1 MLLSR
6 FVVDLMSGH
15 QSNQCVWTVSGC
27 LATATVRILVVQ
39 GSYGLAREL
48 HLMRMVAADGGR
60 GGGQGRGGRS
70 WFSITHSGHAR

>member
-39 GSYGLAREL
+39 GSYGLARES
-48 HLMRMVAADGGR
+48 HLMRMVAARGR
-60 GGGQGRGGRS
+60 GAGARGKVLVQ
-70 WFSITHSGHAR
+70 HYA